1 MIYLHKILPFFL
13 SPLFLAGLLA
23 CLGAWKR
30 RPAYVWLAVFG
41 LWIVSTPIVA
51 DRVMLVVERG
61 MLRVSAERMPE
72 ADAIV
77 VLSGMLN
84 TVQSDQGV
92 TQEWGDADRF
102 FAGLSL
108 FRHAKAPRLVF
119 TGGLLP
125 WQTLSEPEGVVLKA
139 VAVELG
145 VPSEAIQI
153 TSPASN
159 TAEEAVALRQL
170 LGSDKRRILLVTS
183 AFHMSRAQALF
194 EQQGFEVLAYPVDF
208 KVGADKS
215 GRVMMDY
222 LPSGH
227 SLAKFELA
235 TRELIGRAYY
245 HLRH

>member
-30 RPAYVWLAVFG
+30 RPAYVWLAVLG
-41 LWIVSTPIVA
+41 LGIVSTPIVA
-51 DRVMLVVERG
+51 DRVMLLVEGGR
-61 MLRVSAERMPE
+61 LRASAERMPE

-102 FAGLSL
+102 FGGLSL
-108 FRHAKAPRLVF
+108 FRHSKAPRLVF

-139 VAVELG
+139 IAVELG

-208 KVGADKS
+208 KVGADES

>member
-23 CLGAWKR
+23 SIGAWKR

-41 LWIVSTPIVA
+41 LGIVSTPIVA
-51 DRVMLVVERG
+51 DHVMLLVEGG
-61 MLRVSAERMPE
+61 MRRTSAERMPE
-72 ADAIV
+72 AEAIV

-84 TVQSDQGV
+84 TVPTDQGV
-92 TQEWGDADRF
+92 TQEWGDPDRF
-102 FAGLSL
+102 FGGLSL
-108 FRHAKAPRLVF
+108 FRYSKAPLLVF

-125 WQTLSEPEGVVLKA
+125 WQTLSEPEGAVLKA

-153 TSPASN
+153 TRPASN
-159 TAEEAVALRQL
+159 TAEEAIALRQL
-170 LGSDKRRILLVTS
+170 LGSEKHRILLVTS
-183 AFHMSRAQALF
+183 AFHMPRAQALF

-208 KVGADKS
+208 KVGADES
-215 GRVMMDY
+215 GRVLMDY
-222 LPSGH
+222 LPNGH

-235 TRELIGRAYY
+235 SRELIGRAYY